1 MAVRKALEILT
12 LQRWSMHQF
21 FWQIYR
27 RSLSFHHI
35 WYIWYISIVFDNF
48 YISQLYFSVVT
59 VDCGVSW
66 GILSGPSA
74 GTDCR
79 PPTILICTKI
89 HQNLLKTK
97 IWNFLDQRVNHILK
111 WWDKPVIILYCN
123 TIRNCKLQKSSFWS
137 ILCFQKVLCRI
148 SKAAIWFLLRIWP
161 HPPHPP
167 SVAPAK
173 IITNCRLS

>member
-1 MAVRKALEILT
+1 MVYASILLAILSALLEFSSYQHCIWQFLYLT
-12 LQRWSMHQF
+12 
-21 FWQIYR
+21 
-27 RSLSFHHI
+27 
-35 WYIWYISIVFDNF
+35 IVF
-48 YISQLYFSVVT
+48 LCC
-59 VDCGVSW
+59 DCGVSW